1 MQCEFSMDEDFRPW
15 LIDVHT
21 NPALDT
27 YCVALEKVLPWVV
40 EDVLRHT
47 VDVLF
52 PPPLEWPES
61 KHHLLAAK
69 GRENGF
75 MLVFDEATAGQQRE
89 VEELDGVE
97 SDRDVYVDD
106 LLVDDSEEES
116 SQRLAGFEYL
126 LSEGND

>member
-1 MQCEFSMDEDFRPW
+1 MDEDFRPW

-27 YCVALEKVLPWVV
+27 YCVVLEKAIPAVV

-61 KHHLLAAK
+61 KRHLLPVK

-75 MLVFDEATAGQQRE
+75 MLIFDEAKAKKRGQ
-89 VEELDGVE
+89 G
-97 SDRDVYVDD
+97 
-106 LLVDDSEEES
+106 
-116 SQRLAGFEYL
+116 
-126 LSEGND
+126 